1 MSRGLALDLWKTCG
15 GGIAHFSQRTR
26 EMGHPAKMMKGEN
39 MANLDWSKC
48 PAVGERSRQAQWR
61 VGV

>member
-1 MSRGLALDLWKTCG
+1 
-15 GGIAHFSQRTR
+15 
-26 EMGHPAKMMKGEN
+26 MGHPAKMMKGEN